1 MLSTRVL
8 EIFVLAGR
16 GVLLGVLGLFV
27 VLLGAVL
34 PLGLQWLLPG

>member
-16 GVLLGVLGLFV
+16 GVLLGGLGLFV
-27 VLLGAVL
+27 VLLGAAL